1 VNPFR
6 RNGVLMLA
14 IGWLLIIGIVWWAVD
29 EWGRREANPNRALSA
44 GPAGE
49 VVLQRNR
56 AGHFLAD
63 GEVNGRRVT
72 FLLDTGA
79 TYIALPA
86 QIARELKL
94 KLGQQITLQTAA
106 GPATGYP
113 TRLDSVR
120 LAGIEMRDMAAV
132 VAEGLDPGQVL
143 LGMNFLKRLEM
154 TQRGEQLVLKPL
166 EQPAVRQR
174 PKD

>member
-1 VNPFR
+1 MSGAGAR
-6 RNGVLMLA
+6 RIPTA
-14 IGWLLIIGIVWWAVD
+14 RSPWD
-29 EWGRREANPNRALSA
+29 P
-44 GPAGE
+44 PGE

-94 KLGQQITLQTAA
+94 KLGPPITLQTAA

-113 TRLDSVR
+113 TRLESVR

-132 VAEGLDPGQVL
+132 VAEGPRARD
-143 LGMNFLKRLEM
+143 RCCS
-154 TQRGEQLVLKPL
+154 
-166 EQPAVRQR
+166 A
-174 PKD
+174 